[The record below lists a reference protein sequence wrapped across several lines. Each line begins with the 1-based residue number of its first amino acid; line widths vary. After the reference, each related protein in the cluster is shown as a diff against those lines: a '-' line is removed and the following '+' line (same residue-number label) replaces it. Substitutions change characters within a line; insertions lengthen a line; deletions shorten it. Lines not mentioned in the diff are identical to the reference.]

1 MTATAPTQA
10 QLDANRA
17 NAQHSTGPKSEE
29 GKAASAQN
37 SRKHGFTS
45 RSFCVEDSEREHFTL
60 FLIALRDELQPSG
73 ALEEHHFQIVVQTAW
88 NLQRLGHHESQILSA
103 FGNPFLDERLG
114 KILDRLSRYKRN
126 MERSHSQAFNTLVA
140 LQAARAQNEPKSD
153 AEPSIL
159 PPIQVHLVTKRT
171 QSGHAG
177 QANRPARDLRA
188 PSNLNFSAPLP
199 HLRPKEG

>member
-1 MTATAPTQA
+1 MTATAPA
-10 QLDANRA
+10 KPN
-17 NAQHSTGPKSEE
+17 
-29 GKAASAQN
+29 
-37 SRKHGFTS
+37 FTS
-45 RSFCVEDSEREHFTL
+45 RSFCVEASEQEHFEL
-60 FLIALRDELQPSG
+60 FMFALRKQIRPSG

-88 NLQRLGHHESQILSA
+88 NLQRLAHHESEILSA
-103 FGNPFLDERLG
+103 YGNPFLDERLG

-140 LQAARAQNEPKSD
+140 LQAARAQNEPKPD
-153 AEPSIL
+153 EEPSIL

-171 QSGHAG
+171 QPGHAG